1 MKRKKHGKN
10 RKECRSYMRHSER
23 NKCINTLEE
32 QKEKREC
39 RIWEVREE
47 IVGRVKGG
55 RLENVP

>member
-10 RKECRSYMRHSER
+10 RKECRSYMRYSER

-39 RIWEVREE
+39 
-47 IVGRVKGG
+47 KG
-55 RLENVP
+55 NIKQIIAKNFPK